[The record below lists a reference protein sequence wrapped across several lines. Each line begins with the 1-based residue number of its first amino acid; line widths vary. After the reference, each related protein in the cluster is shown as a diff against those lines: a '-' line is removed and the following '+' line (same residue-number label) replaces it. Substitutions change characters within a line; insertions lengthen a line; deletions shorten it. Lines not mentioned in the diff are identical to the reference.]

1 MVLNIRITWKLR
13 NIMLAG
19 NRSQR
24 VGDQILR
31 EISELLLKKIK
42 DPRLTVVT
50 LTEVT
55 MSKDLRNAYVYYSVL
70 GQDKDKDQAQLGFES
85 AKGFIRRALGESLHV
100 RYVPDIQ
107 FRYDS
112 SLEYGRKMEKLFET
126 IDSH

>member
-1 MVLNIRITWKLR
+1 
-13 NIMLAG
+13 MLAG

-31 EISELLLKKIK
+31 EISRLLLKKVK
-42 DPRLTVVT
+42 DPRLRGVT

-70 GQDKDKDQAQLGFES
+70 GQDKDRDQARLGFES
-85 AKGFIRRALGESLHV
+85 ARGFIRSAIGKSLHL

-112 SLEYGRKMEKLFET
+112 SLEYGHKMERLFEE